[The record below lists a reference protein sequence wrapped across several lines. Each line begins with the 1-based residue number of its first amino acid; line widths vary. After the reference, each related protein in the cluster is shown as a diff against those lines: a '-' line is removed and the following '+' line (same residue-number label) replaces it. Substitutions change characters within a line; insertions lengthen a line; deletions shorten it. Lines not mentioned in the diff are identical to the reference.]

1 MHASEHSAGVVKD
14 ASDHSTIREGLA
26 VGLLGAIVLA
36 VWYVASDA
44 IDGHFLHTP
53 DVLGR
58 MLVAGAAG
66 HTAGILP
73 GAVAGYAVLHVAV
86 FLLIGV
92 LMAWA
97 IHAANRYPTVRT
109 GVVIA
114 VVLGLGYV
122 YSILLSTPSF
132 AGDSSLRWSVMV
144 GVLVAFIAMALY
156 LWRRHP
162 SLRRQVHEVEAPG
175 PPHPPGAQ
183 AG

>member
-1 MHASEHSAGVVKD
+1 MD
-14 ASDHSTIREGLA
+14 ASDHSAIREGLV

-36 VWYVASDA
+36 VWYVVQRRDRRPFPPYARCA
-44 IDGHFLHTP
+44 
-53 DVLGR
+53 R
-58 MLVAGAAG
+58 ANARAGAAG
-66 HTAGILP
+66 PAAGIMP
-73 GAVAGYAVLHVAV
+73 AAVAGYAALHVAV

-92 LMAWA
+92 VMAWA

-114 VVLGLGYV
+114 LVLGLGYV

-132 AGDSSLRWSVMV
+132 AGDPSLRLSVMV
-144 GVLVAFIAMALY
+144 GVVAFVAMLLY

-175 PPHPPGAQ
+175 PPHPPGEQ